1 MEKDK
6 DIISVITD
14 DGVSRMYIAISIGL
28 AVCIAVTAF
37 FAGFF
42 IPKPASAVNSR
53 LDTYKTK
60 DSAYIEK
67 NDEYTSAK
75 RETDALNERLDE
87 ARQELD
93 EFNQSRD
100 SLDKITQKNDEL
112 TAQKEQ
118 LQNELNSKR
127 AVLSAL
133 SGKTVNGANSTVT
146 LTSGRYTVGENI
158 ISGSYTV
165 TGTGSIVI
173 SSSGQAK
180 VNKQL
185 KPDGERF
192 TLSDGEILRI
202 DGSAKLIREE

>member
-6 DIISVITD
+6 DIIEVIAD
-14 DGVSRMYIAISIGL
+14 DGVNRMYIIISAAL
-28 AVCIAVTAF
+28 AVCIAAMAF

-42 IPKPASAVNSR
+42 IPKPASAVNAR

-67 NDEYTSAK
+67 NDEYTSAEK
-75 RETDALNERLDE
+75 ETEALNARLDD
-87 ARQELD
+87 AQKELD
-93 EFNQSRD
+93 EFNKSRD

-127 AVLSAL
+127 AVLDTL
-133 SGKTVNGANSTVT
+133 NGKTVKSANSTVT
-146 LTSGRYTVGENI
+146 LSSGRYTVGENV
-158 ISGSYTV
+158 ISGNYTI

-173 SSSGQAK
+173 SNSGKAR

-185 KPDGERF
+185 KSDGERF
-192 TLSDGEILRI
+192 MLSDGEIIRI
-202 DGSAKLIREE
+202 DGNAKLIREE